1 MKLKGLSVAVF
12 GCMMACVIQAQ
23 AYETSARN
31 AILMDFDTGEYLF
44 EKNIT
49 ESVPPASM
57 SKLMTVYILM
67 SKIKDGSIKLDDT
80 FSVSENAWRKGG
92 AATGGS
98 TMFLSIGD
106 NVTVENIIK
115 GIVIQSGN
123 DACIVVAENISGSE
137 EDFAI
142 LMNKTAKN
150 LGLKNSS
157 FANSTGLPHPDQKMS
172 MEDLAILSRHII
184 KEFPDLYHYFS
195 EKEFTYNN
203 IKQGNRNPLLYSMKG
218 ADGLKTGH
226 TEEAGFC
233 LAASATKGNRRLIEV
248 MSGMSSN
255 KERSEESE
263 RMMSWGF
270 REFNNYKIFSKG
282 QKIATANVW
291 YGTEKSVDLTV
302 AEDVLKTVH
311 LSKTEKIKAT
321 AEFDQPINAPVQ
333 AGQKIGTL
341 KIEIDGQNP
350 LEIPLVADKN
360 VSKVGLLGRLWF
372 NVKYFVF
379 GAK

>member
-1 MKLKGLSVAVF
+1 MNKFSAAVLLGSVCFCFDAL
-12 GCMMACVIQAQ
+12 

-31 AILMDFDTGEYLF
+31 AILMDFDTGEYLY
-44 EKNIT
+44 EKNIK

-106 NVTVENIIK
+106 NVSVENLIK

-123 DACIVVAENISGSE
+123 DACITVAENISGSE

-142 LMNKTAKN
+142 LMNKTAKK
-150 LGLKNSS
+150 LGLENSS

-184 KEFPDLYHYFS
+184 KEFPDLYHYFK

-203 IKQGNRNPLLYSMKG
+203 IKQGNRNPLLYTMDG

-233 LAASATKGNRRLIEV
+233 LDASATKGNRRLIEV
-248 MSGMSSN
+248 MSGMNSN
-255 KERSEESE
+255 KERSEEAE
-263 RMMSWGF
+263 RLMNWGF
-270 REFNNYKIFSKG
+270 REFGNYLLFRKQQVISDV
-282 QKIATANVW
+282 AVW
-291 YGTEKSVDLTV
+291 YGKDKKVDLIV
-302 AEDVLKTVH
+302 ADDVLKTIH
-311 LSKTEKIKAT
+311 LSQIDHVKTT
-321 AEFDQPINAPVQ
+321 VEFDEPVKAPIE
-333 AGQKIGTL
+333 AGQQLGML
-341 KIEIDGQNP
+341 KIEIKGQNA
-350 LEIPLVADKN
+350 ISVPLVAAKN
-360 VSKVGLLGRLWF
+360 VEKVGLLGRFWA
-372 NVKYFVF
+372 NIKYFIF